1 MTRPL
6 KYGILSYSTNQRC
19 REIERLIHNLLLEK
33 NKNKISWHALSCLTL
48 VTQLIFQKIN
58 QSYKVN
64 LLQLISLYNFWYLL
78 SSKLSSNSFFFNASE
93 FNWTDTHNVLE
104 VTTKTEYDA
113 CVKTNGILEDTSPAT
128 FNLTKDG
135 TYYYICTIRSH
146 CDLGQ
151 KVTIVVGNGSSP
163 PISMPNNHAAL
174 SAVLSTITI
183 VAASLVHLCSFLLY

>member
-1 MTRPL
+1 
-6 KYGILSYSTNQRC
+6 
-19 REIERLIHNLLLEK
+19 
-33 NKNKISWHALSCLTL
+33 
-48 VTQLIFQKIN
+48 
-58 QSYKVN
+58 
-64 LLQLISLYNFWYLL
+64 LQLISIYNFWYLL

-113 CVKTNGILEDTSPAT
+113 CDKTNGILQQFSPAT
-128 FNLTKDG
+128 FNLTENG
-135 TYYYICTIRSH
+135 TYYYICTIGSH
-146 CDLGQ
+146 CDSGQ
-151 KVTIVVGNGSSP
+151 KVTIVVGNGSSSSP

>member
-1 MTRPL
+1 M
-6 KYGILSYSTNQRC
+6 
-19 REIERLIHNLLLEK
+19 
-33 NKNKISWHALSCLTL
+33 
-48 VTQLIFQKIN
+48 
-58 QSYKVN
+58 
-64 LLQLISLYNFWYLL
+64 
-78 SSKLSSNSFFFNASE
+78 
-93 FNWTDTHNVLE
+93 E